1 MYIKETDC
9 KVPIGRLGDGYYV
22 FGTKKVYA
30 KVNNGRLVVR
40 VGGGYM
46 DFREYIETSSAG
58 EMIKVKELEDDGRWD
73 LDELIA
79 YHKNKTGGPNPT
91 MGRRN
96 SAFGRAASP
105 KR

>member
-1 MYIKETDC
+1 M
-9 KVPIGRLGDGYYV
+9 
-22 FGTKKVYA
+22 
-30 KVNNGRLVVR
+30 VR

-46 DFREYIETSSAG
+46 DFREFIETSSNA
-58 EMIKVKELEDDGRWD
+58 ELIKIKDLVDDDRWD
-73 LDELIA
+73 MEELVA

-96 SAFGRAASP
+96 SSFGRAASP